1 LCLLFGVWFYGL
13 VPNPYPM
20 RVYDWEGLN
29 AHPFLVPTHADASWA
44 YLVITYSNFTVV
56 AIRVMAEFTFTGAWG
71 M

>member
-29 AHPFLVPTHADASWA
+29 AHPFLVPTHAEASWA
-44 YLVITYSNFTVV
+44 YFVVIYSNFTVV
-56 AIRVMAEFTFTGAWG
+56 AIRVMAEGTFAGAGG